1 MADLKSGVGMRVSLA
16 VLCDYANVTREG
28 KLNIMGIFDTI
39 FAANF
44 PARHTA
50 MNLVVRLVA
59 DPPEFGKTQTVS
71 IQLMDEDG
79 KKMFEA
85 EAEMVPQGQGPSP
98 ANVDQILGLGNLVFP
113 KPGNYCFSIV
123 INGTHIREHDV
134 SLKLVKIEPRPVE
147 S

>member
-1 MADLKSGVGMRVSLA
+1 MRVGLA
-16 VLCDYANVTREG
+16 LLCDYANVTREG

-39 FAANF
+39 FASSF
-44 PARHTA
+44 PTHHAA
-50 MNLVVRLVA
+50 LNLVVRLVT
-59 DPPEFGKTQTVS
+59 DPQESGKTQRIS

-85 EAEMVPQGQGPSP
+85 EAEMEPQVQGVSS

-113 KPGNYCFSIV
+113 KPGTYCFSIL

-134 SLKLVKIEPRPVE
+134 PLRLVKLEPPQLD

>member
-1 MADLKSGVGMRVSLA
+1 MRVSLA

-39 FAANF
+39 FAQSF

-50 MNLVVRLVA
+50 MNLVLRLVA
-59 DPPEFGKTQTVS
+59 DPQEFGKTQRIS

-79 KKMFEA
+79 KRMFEA
-85 EAEMVPQGQGPSP
+85 EAEMLPQGQGSTP

-113 KPGNYCFSIV
+113 KPGTYCFSVV
-123 INGTHIREHDV
+123 INGTHIRDHDV
-134 SLKLVKIEPRPVE
+134 ALKLAQIDPQPRD